1 MSTTQNET
9 QDIATTVRAAMNGRG
24 QGSYYDS
31 YATPVVA
38 ALVDRE
44 TNLSERLIDYAVDA
58 GASASEVR
66 DYLRQI
72 GMAVA
77 ITEAEDYDTDDEEPD
92 NDEDTSALGRIERT
106 LNSLATRIDGLADFA
121 RRHGYRG

>member
-1 MSTTQNET
+1 MSTTTNEINS
-9 QDIATTVRAAMNGRG
+9 IAQTVRSAMNGRG

-44 TNLSERLIDYAVDA
+44 TELSERLIDYAVDA
-58 GASASEVR
+58 GASAAEVR

-77 ITEAEDYDTDDEEPD
+77 ADAEPEEEEEPD
-92 NDEDTSALGRIERT
+92 NDEDTSALGRIEQT
-106 LNSLATRIDGLADFA
+106 LNRLATRIDGLTDFA
-121 RRHGYRG
+121 RRNGYRG